1 MSGRLPDLPADYW
14 RASFD
19 GAALPNGGKIGLGG
33 VLVSPDGQR
42 RESSRLAGCGG
53 CGNEAE
59 LLALCEVLDLA
70 HAAGARRLVIQG
82 DSDFAVRHVLGLSVT
97 AVPRFAPL
105 LGRAQELLRLFEHAV
120 LRWVPRHRNG
130 DADRLSRQALA
141 LPERAA
147 PKPKRRRLRGK

>member
-1 MSGRLPDLPADYW
+1 MSGGLPDLPADYW

-19 GAALPNGGKIGLGG
+19 GAALPNGGKIGLGA
-33 VLVSPDGQR
+33 VLVSPDGRR

-59 LLALCEVLDLA
+59 LLALCEALGLA
-70 HAAGARRLVIQG
+70 HAAGARRLLIQG
-82 DSDFAVRHVLGLSVT
+82 DSDFAVRHAQGLSVT

-105 LGRAQELLRLFEHAV
+105 LDRAQELLRLFEHVV

-130 DADRLSRQALA
+130 DADRLSRRALA
-141 LPERAA
+141 LPERVA
-147 PKPKRRRLRGK
+147 PKPKRRRRRGK